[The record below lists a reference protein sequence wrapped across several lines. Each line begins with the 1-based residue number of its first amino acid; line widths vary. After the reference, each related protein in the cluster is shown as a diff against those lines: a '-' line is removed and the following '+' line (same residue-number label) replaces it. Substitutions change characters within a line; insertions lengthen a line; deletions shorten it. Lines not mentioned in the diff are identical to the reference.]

1 MTDENNT
8 TTEETETQK
17 TETKE
22 VNYENS
28 LMPDYSFYQEIDD
41 REWMPYRSR
50 RRQNGQPEPIR
61 H

>member
-50 RRQNGQPEPIR
+50 RR
-61 H
+61 

>member
-22 VNYENS
+22 VTYESS
-28 LMPDYSFYQEIDD
+28 LMPDYSYYQELDN
-41 REWMPYRSR
+41 REWLPYRS
-50 RRQNGQPEPIR
+50 GM
-61 H
+61 